1 MEWATATMA
10 RFHDHCGKSLRL
22 QHIVKRLPVRS
33 CAFHGDHFAPL
44 LLQPIRQ
51 QKQFSRAGSKFPD
64 FLLFSR
70 PQVRYGELL
79 VNVYPTTALVYSFHS
94 IPSILGIAAQ
104 LSFFLYFS
112 FRPFV
117 LPYWTIRGAARE
129 LFVNFVFDLRYQ
141 KRDNLFRCP
150 HYIICF
156 ILCGDH
162 YA

>member
-1 MEWATATMA
+1 MTKTNTIDAVAGNAASVTAGA
-10 RFHDHCGKSLRL
+10 YQYDRGIKLR
-22 QHIVKRLPVRS
+22 VDGTT
-33 CAFHGDHFAPL
+33 AL

-51 QKQFSRAGSKFPD
+51 QKHFSCTGSKFLD
-64 FLLFSR
+64 FLLLSCS
-70 PQVRYGELL
+70 QARYDEFL
-79 VNVYPTTALVYSFHS
+79 VNVFPATALVYAFHS

-117 LPYWTIRGAARE
+117 LPYWTIRGAARG
-129 LFVNFVFDLRYQ
+129 LFVNSISDLRYQ

-150 HYIICF
+150 HCIICF

-162 YA
+162 RA

>member
-1 MEWATATMA
+1 MNKTNYIEAVAGNAASVTAGAYQYDRGIM
-10 RFHDHCGKSLRL
+10 LR
-22 QHIVKRLPVRS
+22 VDGTT
-33 CAFHGDHFAPL
+33 AL

-51 QKQFSRAGSKFPD
+51 QKQCSCTGSKFPD
-64 FLLFSR
+64 FLLFSCL
-70 PQVRYGELL
+70 QARYDEFL
-79 VNVYPTTALVYSFHS
+79 VNVYPTTALVYAFRS

-129 LFVNFVFDLRYQ
+129 LLINFIFDLRYQ

-150 HYIICF
+150 HCIICF
-156 ILCGDH
+156 ILCDDH
-162 YA
+162 RA